1 MIDIPDAISQARTLI
16 DDKCFDEAISLLQEC
31 EQACPGDEFVAAE
44 LAEAFS
50 DRGYFSLQ
58 NNEPGAAQKDF
69 ESALQ
74 FSPVPEA
81 RLGLA
86 QFAVVAGDFSRA
98 QELADKILEDHPD
111 FFPAR
116 ELRAK
121 ICITLGDSAGAE
133 AEYRVI
139 LEEMAVPRVYLSLAA
154 LLKGQEREEEARGIL
169 FQGLSSV
176 PDDSDLVL
184 AASRYAEPE
193 ERWQL
198 LNNALSVAP
207 RSFELWF
214 ERACAA
220 CAGNDAEEAA
230 ISLNH
235 CLEIDPERA
244 RSDWKA
250 ELGREGSSTVPFAD
264 HPYLVDFREN

>member
-1 MIDIPDAISQARTLI
+1 
-16 DDKCFDEAISLLQEC
+16 QEC

-58 NNEPGAAQKDF
+58 NSEPAAAQKDF

-86 QFAVVAGDFSRA
+86 QFAVVAGDFSQA
-98 QELADKILEDHPD
+98 EELGQKILEDHPD

-116 ELRAK
+116 ELLAK
-121 ICITLGDSAGAE
+121 IRITLGDSAGAE
-133 AEYRVI
+133 AQYRAIV
-139 LEEMAVPRVYLSLAA
+139 EEMAVPRVYLSLAA
-154 LLKGQEREEEARGIL
+154 LLEKQERGEEAREVL
-169 FQGLSSV
+169 FQGLTSV

-193 ERWQL
+193 ERWKL
-198 LNNALSVAP
+198 LNQALSVAP

-220 CAGNDAEEAA
+220 CAGNDPEEAA

-235 CLEIDPERA
+235 CLEIDPERL
-244 RSDWKA
+244 RSAWKA
-250 ELGREGSSTVPFAD
+250 ELAREGSSTTTLAD
-264 HPYLVDFREN
+264 HPYLVDFRED